1 MFVFFYDFIKR
12 LVIVTNFEA
21 ESLILRPPALHFLKS
36 SVLRANAPA
45 GAFLFPKND
54 T

>member
-1 MFVFFYDFIKR
+1 MCFIDFTELLLIF
-12 LVIVTNFEA
+12 TNFEA

-36 SVLRANAPA
+36 SVLRADAPA